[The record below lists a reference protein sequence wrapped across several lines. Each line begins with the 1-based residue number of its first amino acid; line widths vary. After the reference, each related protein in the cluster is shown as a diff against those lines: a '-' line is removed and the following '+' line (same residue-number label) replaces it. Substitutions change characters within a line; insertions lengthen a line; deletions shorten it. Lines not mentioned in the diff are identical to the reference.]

1 MAQLTKILIVYFF
14 LFSNSFASILFEKD
28 NIIITENDID
38 IYQKS
43 FLIKNTLN
51 QNQLIKEVFFIKKI
65 ISLLK
70 KNKPEFIYAVDNLLN
85 IKSSLEQNF
94 ILDIERYIFIKND
107 LIKEYYQT
115 KLNINDISLTI
126 INLNNYRVPMS
137 LNDCITIDLILDL
150 NEVVNFDKLYYD
162 YIKSPKQEIFYKK
175 NNKNYKI
182 CIDQSMVTKL
192 ESELIKIISPKI
204 DLELK
209 KFIYEK

>member
-85 IKSSLEQNF
+85 INSSLEQNF

-115 KLNINDISLTI
+115 KLNINDIKHKI
-126 INLNNYRVPMS
+126 YRKDEPPRTA
-137 LNDCITIDLILDL
+137 LHHANICLD
-150 NEVVNFDKLYYD
+150 V
-162 YIKSPKQEIFYKK
+162 
-175 NNKNYKI
+175 
-182 CIDQSMVTKL
+182 
-192 ESELIKIISPKI
+192 
-204 DLELK
+204 
-209 KFIYEK
+209 